1 MGRYPA
7 VELFVTRARVA
18 QPGFVLV
25 AGGSRAVAGICA
37 RLDGLP
43 LAIELAA
50 VRSDLFTPD
59 ELLAR
64 LSSSLPVL
72 AAGWHDLPPAARR
85 SGRRWPGAMTCWSW
99 PGGGSSR
106 GSASSPE
113 AAEATCAPAG
123 DSGTG
128 VDYLYAGDHDDFL
141 YGNEDRD
148 YLFGEDGNDYMECNL
163 GADIMYGSSGLG
175 TMYGDAGDEVVCRTT
190 PSGGTGALMTSTADP
205 ATTSTAA
212 GSIPIPTAPSCQTHR
227 RPDLPAPSAGPRP
240 HIPPLRPGAPRDG
253 APASRLD
260 VGAPVGRDVL
270 RRTCNTHPIR
280 CIADVTPMV
289 IA

>member
-85 SGRRWPGAMTCWSW
+85 SGRRWPGAMTCW
-99 PGGGSSR
+99 
-106 GSASSPE
+106 
-113 AAEATCAPAG
+113 TLNCK
-123 DSGTG
+123 
-128 VDYLYAGDHDDFL
+128 
-141 YGNEDRD
+141 
-148 YLFGEDGNDYMECNL
+148 
-163 GADIMYGSSGLG
+163 
-175 TMYGDAGDEVVCRTT
+175 
-190 PSGGTGALMTSTADP
+190 
-205 ATTSTAA
+205 
-212 GSIPIPTAPSCQTHR
+212 
-227 RPDLPAPSAGPRP
+227 
-240 HIPPLRPGAPRDG
+240 
-253 APASRLD
+253 PASA
-260 VGAPVGRDVL
+260 VS
-270 RRTCNTHPIR
+270 
-280 CIADVTPMV
+280 
-289 IA
+289 